1 MLPAAGARLAD
12 RRRRQSTR
20 AVRTVVLVTLAAVLA
35 LAAPKPSTPA
45 PTGTVFGVN
54 DDNLRLNWN
63 PARTSALPASNQIG
77 VWIDLSAPDRGVWD
91 IPADRNVLA
100 QVLGRASEWAG
111 DPGKYAGAVRELVLA
126 HPNIREVQ
134 VWNEPDLCVF
144 PCAQRRDR
152 AHPSSIPFRGP
163 TAMRYLDLLSA
174 TYDAVHPL
182 GVKVL
187 GFGFSR
193 NIDDRWSPEG
203 VARQIRRW
211 YRLRAGRVAF
221 GRGVEAGE
229 RISVRWV
236 EGRYRRPIMDGF
248 AYHPYCKWQPEYTRR
263 VYRALRRLRLP
274 GGTPRIWWTESGTS
288 QTASPRVPGCA
299 RGTESDQA
307 ERLAEL
313 LAQAR
318 GSPHIAGMFNFLL
331 NDAVGDTKF
340 RTGLYRTDGA
350 PKPALAVWVHKTG
363 SQP

>member
-1 MLPAAGARLAD
+1 VLPAAGARLAD

-163 TAMRYLDLLSA
+163 TAMRYLDLYWNIAPNFSPAKLHYSWL
-174 TYDAVHPL
+174 DAVIPIAMSAFWL
-182 GVKVL
+182 AY
-187 GFGFSR
+187 FFR
-193 NIDDRWSPEG
+193 N
-203 VARQIRRW
+203 
-211 YRLRAGRVAF
+211 LK
-221 GRGVEAGE
+221 
-229 RISVRWV
+229 
-236 EGRYRRPIMDGF
+236 RRPL
-248 AYHPYCKWQPEYTRR
+248 
-263 VYRALRRLRLP
+263 VALHDP
-274 GGTPRIWWTESGTS
+274 H
-288 QTASPRVPGCA
+288 
-299 RGTESDQA
+299 
-307 ERLAEL
+307 LAAL
-313 LAQAR
+313 LAKQ
-318 GSPHIAGMFNFLL
+318 HE
-331 NDAVGDTKF
+331 
-340 RTGLYRTDGA
+340 
-350 PKPALAVWVHKTG
+350 
-363 SQP
+363 